1 MRICLY
7 RWKLIDKL
15 FVAFISQKFV
25 NIWLAIV
32 FFCVRICD
40 KYLHNIKLCFLYYLI
55 IDYLIHVSFPITII
69 LANINLDAT
78 SYYCQSH
85 LFDHNNCQHANQIL
99 SLKSILGS
107 IRLGQ
112 STLVEC
118 RVHNEDDIINQCMM
132 RMHLCVCVCI
142 CICVY
147 VIPFPINVA
156 SGSAYPLSKR
166 SNRIIKLALKPT
178 DKNSDISIH

>member
-1 MRICLY
+1 M
-7 RWKLIDKL
+7 
-15 FVAFISQKFV
+15 
-25 NIWLAIV
+25 
-32 FFCVRICD
+32 
-40 KYLHNIKLCFLYYLI
+40 FLYYLI

-69 LANINLDAT
+69 LANINLGAT

-85 LFDHNNCQHANQIL
+85 LFNHNNCQHANQTIL
-99 SLKSILGS
+99 SPKSILGS

-132 RMHLCVCVCI
+132 RMHLCVFI

-147 VIPFPINVA
+147 VIPFPISVA
-156 SGSAYPLSKR
+156 SGSAYPFVE
-166 SNRIIKLALKPT
+166 AQ
-178 DKNSDISIH
+178 